1 MKAAISSW
9 LLIRCQQGSI
19 IILFLT
25 REAVYSNVFT
35 ESSAELVVWLDL
47 YVWCWEQERRDQN
60 DLKEL
65 VIFILGDRGRRVSE
79 HL

>member
-9 LLIRCQQGSI
+9 LLIRLQQGSV

>member
-1 MKAAISSW
+1 MKAGISSW

-19 IILFLT
+19 IILFFT
-25 REAVYSNVFT
+25 REVVYSNVFT

-60 DLKEL
+60 DLKDL